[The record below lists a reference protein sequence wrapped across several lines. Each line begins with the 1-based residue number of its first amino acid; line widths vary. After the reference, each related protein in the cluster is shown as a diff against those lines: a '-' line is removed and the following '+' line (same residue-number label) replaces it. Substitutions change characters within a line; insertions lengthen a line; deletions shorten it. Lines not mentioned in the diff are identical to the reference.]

1 MQYFKSNVRSTKFS
15 LHPYK
20 QLFSSSR
27 LGEAAYMFYYTHK
40 IYFVKY
46 NFIKYHFFMFYFST
60 FHLLIFYLSAKI
72 SKRY

>member
-1 MQYFKSNVRSTKFS
+1 MSEARNFLFIHIS
-15 LHPYK
+15 P
-20 QLFSSSR
+20 LFSSSR
-27 LGEAAYMFYYTHK
+27 LGEAAYMFYYTRK
-40 IYFVKY
+40 IHFVKY